1 LAWGHRLTPPP
12 RSASDAGAASRRWP
26 QSAADSGG
34 RARPASTAAAETA
47 DLTGFKPV
55 QVEKARE
62 AIEQTAVVPL
72 SRPGLYAAV
81 SSDGVT
87 TYLVDAI
94 EGSCSCKAAANG
106 RRCYHLASALILDA
120 SAITRRAA

>member
-1 LAWGHRLTPPP
+1 MRTSSDTTTAQCLRCGRRLTAL
-12 RSASDAGAASRRWP
+12 ASVSRGFGRTCAARI
-26 QSAADSGG
+26 
-34 RARPASTAAAETA
+34 TAAAETA

-62 AIEQTAVVPL
+62 AIEQKAVVPL